1 MEVSFETS
9 GSKMR
14 GGTMNASHSNIAKTS
29 QEGGPRKL
37 DYDERRAQIIET
49 ACELYRERGL
59 ARTSIKD
66 VAQRVGVSRT
76 LFYHYF
82 PDKDALTSAVMDA
95 YTSEF
100 LEALMHWNE
109 ERREGDIE
117 HALSSVVKLLRVCLF
132 ENDPFHIALAS
143 QENAELYLMF
153 ENRVADH
160 ATKYILDTTV
170 RDYEARHE
178 IRIDHLYET
187 FYILIMGV
195 IGYLRQHPDADDSV
209 IADVIA
215 QTLHMDRS

>member
-1 MEVSFETS
+1 MHAVHQSTS
-9 GSKMR
+9 NASHGVA
-14 GGTMNASHSNIAKTS
+14 MNASHSDIQKKVP
-29 QEGGPRKL
+29 GDGPHKL

-59 ARTSIKD
+59 ARTSIKN

-82 PDKDALTSAVMDA
+82 PDKDALTSAVLDA

-100 LEALMHWNE
+100 LEALGHWNE
-109 ERREGDIE
+109 GRQEGDIE

-160 ATKYILDTTV
+160 ATKYMLDTTV
-170 RDYEARHE
+170 RDYEALHE

-195 IGYLRQHPDADDSV
+195 IGYLRKHPEADDAV